1 MLTFIARRLLQAIP
15 VLIIASLVIF
25 LMIHM
30 IPGDPALTLAGQ
42 DADPEQVAAI
52 REAMGLNRPL
62 PVQYG
67 TWMLNMLRGNMGK
80 SLISKMPV
88 STLIGFAFPATILL
102 TLAVVFTAIVVGIP
116 FGVFLARKNK
126 TPLDMSATAVL
137 GVILAIPNFWL
148 GIILILVFSVRLG
161 IAPSSG
167 YVPFFTNPI
176 QSIRFLILP
185 VIALG
190 ARLTAEITRFAKNSV
205 LDTFKED
212 FVRTAKAKGL
222 PVNKIL
228 FKHVL
233 RNALVPIVAMVGT
246 RFGRLLGG
254 TVIVET
260 VFAWPGLGRVIVQAV
275 AARDYPLVQG
285 GLLILIVMYILVNLS
300 TDLLYGV
307 IDPRI
312 SVEAKS

>member
-1 MLTFIARRLLQAIP
+1 MVTYIARRFLQAIP
-15 VLIIASLVIF
+15 VLLIASFVIF

-30 IPGDPALTLAGQ
+30 IPGDPALALAGL
-42 DADPEQVAAI
+42 DATPEQVNHI
-52 REAMGLNRPL
+52 RQAMGLNRPL
-62 PVQYG
+62 YEQYG
-67 TWMLNMLRGNMGK
+67 AWFLNFIQGNMGK

-88 STLIGFAFPATILL
+88 AKLIGLALPATILL
-102 TLAVVFTAIVVGIP
+102 TFSVLVVSLLVGIP
-116 FGVFLARKNK
+116 LGVLLASRNK
-126 TPLDMSATAVL
+126 SALDVTATAFL
-137 GVILAIPNFWL
+137 GIILAVPNFWL
-148 GIILILVFSVRLG
+148 GILLILIFSVRLG

-167 YVPFFTNPI
+167 YIPFLENPV

-185 VIALG
+185 MIALG
-190 ARLTAEITRFAKNSV
+190 SRLTAEIARFVKNSV

-222 PVNKIL
+222 PLKKIL
-228 FKHVL
+228 YKHVL

-260 VFAWPGLGRVIVQAV
+260 VFAWPGLGRLMVHAV

-285 GLLILIVMYILVNLS
+285 SLLILVFMFILVNLV
-300 TDLLYGV
+300 TDLLYGI

-312 SVEAKS
+312 SMEGKS

>member
-1 MLTFIARRLLQAIP
+1 MLTYVARRFLQAIP

-30 IPGDPALTLAGQ
+30 IPGDPAMTLAGM
-42 DADPEQVAAI
+42 DADPEQVEAI
-52 REAMGLNRPL
+52 REAMGLNRSL
-62 PVQYG
+62 PQQYG
-67 TWMLNMLRGNMGK
+67 TWMWNILRGNMGK

-88 STLIGFAFPATILL
+88 LRLITLALPATVLL
-102 TLAVVFTAIVVGIP
+102 TFAVVVFAVVIGIP
-116 FGVFLARKNK
+116 LGVLLARKNGS
-126 TPLDMSATAVL
+126 PFDMSMTAGL

-148 GIILILVFSVRLG
+148 GILLILVFSVRLG

-167 YVPFFTNPI
+167 YVPFLANPI
-176 QSIRFLILP
+176 QSIRFLVLP

-190 ARLTAEITRFAKNSV
+190 SRLTAEITRFVKNSV
-205 LDTFKED
+205 LDTFRED
-212 FVRTAKAKGL
+212 FVRTARAKGL
-222 PVNKIL
+222 SLNKIL
-228 FKHVL
+228 YKHVL
-233 RNALVPIVAMVGT
+233 RNALVPILAMVGT

-260 VFAWPGLGRVIVQAV
+260 VFAWPGLGRLIVQAV

-285 GLLILIVMYILVNLS
+285 GLLVLIIMYILVNLT

-312 SVEAKS
+312 SLEAKK